1 MREAQRVEHIDRL
14 IAGIGRIGPGSM
26 FERFGAKFLDYH
38 LEVGLVHRGLNA
50 QLNPVGG
57 TVDSVDDPG
66 RIAAE
71 YSIEKDYFQAR
82 WEKPTNDLLHV
93 VRTHPE
99 VKDIYLLSSQLATAA
114 GIKAAKARA
123 GAWPGFADRTVHFYD
138 ARRIAE
144 VIVDEMLLDDG
155 AMRALVEHLPVL
167 DRILNEHQA
176 TLTLPAVDP
185 RRVAM
190 PSVEAAIDAA
200 LSGEN
205 PVVAI
210 SGVAGTGKSDAAAA
224 YADSRRDLY
233 QVVMWVEG
241 SELAKLAD
249 LSAQRL
255 WRGGANLNVAGLL
268 KSRACLLVIDDL
280 PPELALADLKAIC
293 GRGSRILVTRR
304 QTACGDISIPALT
317 PTEARQV
324 LDRDVAELC
333 PEPVLNALIKTVGG
347 HPMSFALVNKAVAA
361 GMATWAEISKDCD
374 SIAEFSDGRQ
384 RLADRVLGRLKPL
397 MAAEL
402 TVFEWVG
409 ASSCDYRFLKA
420 AIRTPGMAKIQGQ
433 GLLAA
438 DRPVVARLHDVVYAS
453 LKVQNWLT
461 SERAAVLDRQLDDH
475 LAHVIAEESLAL
487 LILATTIRAKLELIA
502 VARFSPA
509 VLLALLHLWRPE
521 ELDRSVVADPEAHL
535 RDLEKRGIPATY
547 VEVRFIIEFIECLY
561 RADKVASIDDA
572 KARLAERLPLFE
584 RLLNLKVVNPRSYAE
599 TRHHWAKALKVLDRI
614 EEATEQFEAVMSGQ
628 YPLDATRL
636 QLIRLYA
643 DKNTRAVELADEI
656 LTAAETPLTVISSVV
671 LGVVE
676 NLSWAKGD
684 ALDKFFAKHG
694 DLIEREIIHAA
705 NAGLDQAYTALA
717 TVGRYWSWHEPERL
731 RKIFSA
737 VPVMPPETA
746 DDRTSGALGE
756 ILLKLGKYPANPELQ
771 EAAVAYFESIKD
783 PKDFQRQK
791 HGEVLIDL
799 GRSSEAETVLRT
811 AGKLDTDAFLNYRLS
826 QAMLGQG
833 KADEALAAI
842 ELALAHLQGDKF
854 HPSFLEQRFL
864 ARKAQGDPLAVGDLD
879 AAIAVCQ
886 PGRYLDALLRRKAEE
901 AERLAGPQGTIG

>member
-1 MREAQRVEHIDRL
+1 MREAERAEHIHRL
-14 IAGIGRIGPGSM
+14 IAGIGLIGPGSM
-26 FERFGAKFLDYH
+26 FERFGAKFLDHH

-57 TVDSVDDPG
+57 TVDSVDDRG
-66 RIAAE
+66 WIAGE

-82 WEKPTNDLLHV
+82 WEKPSNDLLHV
-93 VRTHPE
+93 VRTHPD

-114 GIKAAKARA
+114 GIKAAKARIR
-123 GAWPGFADRTVHFYD
+123 AWPGFADRTIHFYD

-155 AMRALVEHLPVL
+155 AMRALAEHLPVL
-167 DRILNEHQA
+167 DRILNEHRA
-176 TLTLPAVDP
+176 TLTLPTVDP
-185 RRVAM
+185 RRVAL

-200 LSGEN
+200 LSDEN

-224 YADSRRDLY
+224 YADSRRDRY
-233 QVVMWVEG
+233 RVPMWVEG
-241 SELAKLAD
+241 SELAKVTD

-255 WRGGANLNVAGLL
+255 WRGGADLNVAGLL

-280 PPELALADLKAIC
+280 PPEIALGDLKALC

-304 QTACGDISIPALT
+304 ETAGGDISIPAFS
-317 PTEARQV
+317 PTEARQI
-324 LDRDVAELC
+324 LDRDLSEPC
-333 PEPVLNALIKTVGG
+333 PEPVLDALMRTVGG
-347 HPMSFALVNKAVAA
+347 HPMSFALVNKAVAT
-361 GMATWAEISKDCD
+361 GVATWVEVGEDCD
-374 SIAEFSDGRQ
+374 SIAEFSDGRE
-384 RLADRVLGRLKPL
+384 RLTDRVLGRLKQQL
-397 MAAEL
+397 ATEL
-402 TVFEWVG
+402 TVFDWVG
-409 ASSCDYRFLKA
+409 APSCDHRFLKT
-420 AIRTPGMAKIQGQ
+420 AIRTPGMSKIRGQ

-438 DRPVVARLHDVVYAS
+438 DRPAVVRLHDVVYAS

-487 LILATTIRAKLELIA
+487 LILATTMRAKLESIA
-502 VARFSPA
+502 AARFSPA

-521 ELDRSVVADPEAHL
+521 ELDRGAVGEPEAHL
-535 RDLEKRGIPATY
+535 ADLETRGVPATY
-547 VEVRFIIEFIECLY
+547 VETRFILESIECLY
-561 RADKVASIDDA
+561 RADKVGSINDA
-572 KARLAERLPLFE
+572 KIRLAERLPLFK
-584 RLLNLKVVNPRSYAE
+584 RLLTLKVDNLLSHAE
-599 TRHHWAKALKVLDRI
+599 TRHHWAKALKILDRI
-614 EEATEQFEAVMSGQ
+614 DEASEQFEAVLSGP

-643 DKNTRAVELADEI
+643 GKNDRAVELADEI

-676 NLSWAKGD
+676 NLSWAKGN
-684 ALDKFFAKHG
+684 ALDELFAKHG
-694 DLIEREIIHAA
+694 NLIEREVIQAA
-705 NAGLDQAYTALA
+705 NAGLEQAYTALA

-731 RKIFSA
+731 RRIFDA
-737 VPVMPPETA
+737 VPVMPPEAA

-756 ILLKLGKYPANPELQ
+756 ILLKLGKYPTNTELQ
-771 EAAVAYFESIKD
+771 NAAVAYFESIKYHN
-783 PKDFQRQK
+783 DFQLQK
-791 HGEVLIDL
+791 YGEVLIDL
-799 GRSSEAETVLRT
+799 GRFPEAEAVLHR
-811 AGKLDTDAFLNYRLS
+811 AGKIDTDAFLNYRLS

-842 ELALAHLQGDKF
+842 ELALARLQGDKYRA
-854 HPSFLEQRFL
+854 SFSEQRFL
-864 ARKAQGDPLAVGDLD
+864 TRKSQGDPFAVEDLD

-886 PGRYLDALLRRKAEE
+886 PGKYLVTLQRRRAEQ
-901 AERLAGPQGTIG
+901 A